1 MNIEI
6 SQIYWIYDYIW
17 IYVYL
22 NKIYFLL
29 ETMISYDFWT
39 NWLWIN
45 SDTQTNG
52 GYLLV
57 FWYPNQW
64 GLFIGILIP
73 KPLGV
78 VHWCS
83 DTQPMGVVHWCS
95 DTQTN
100 GGRSLVIW
108 YPNQWGLFIGTL
120 IPKPMGGCSLVF
132 WYPNQWG
139 LFIGTL
145 MPSHGDIAWL

>member
-45 SDTQTNG
+45 SDTQTSG

-57 FWYPNQW
+57 LWYPTNGGRSLVLWYPNQW
-64 GLFIGILIP
+64 GSFIGILIP
-73 KPLGV
+73 KP
-78 VHWCS
+78 
-83 DTQPMGVVHWCS
+83 MGVVHWYS

-100 GGRSLVIW
+100 GGCSLVCW
-108 YPNQWGLFIGTL
+108 YPNQGDLFID
-120 IPKPMGGCSLVF
+120 
-132 WYPNQWG
+132 
-139 LFIGTL
+139 TL
-145 MPSHGDIAWL
+145 MPSHGDIAWP

>member
-52 GYLLV
+52 VIYL
-57 FWYPNQW
+57 Y
-64 GLFIGILIP
+64 
-73 KPLGV
+73 
-78 VHWCS
+78 S
-83 DTQPMGVVHWCS
+83 DTQPMGVIHWYS

-100 GGRSLVIW
+100 GGRSLVFW
-108 YPNQWGLFIGTL
+108 YPNQWGSFNWYSDTQTN
-120 IPKPMGGCSLVF
+120 GGCSLVF
-132 WYPNQWG
+132 WYQNQWG